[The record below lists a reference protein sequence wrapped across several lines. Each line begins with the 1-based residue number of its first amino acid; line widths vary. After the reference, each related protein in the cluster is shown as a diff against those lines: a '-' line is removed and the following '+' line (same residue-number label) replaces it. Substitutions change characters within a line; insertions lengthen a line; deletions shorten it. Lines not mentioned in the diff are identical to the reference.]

1 MQSRRLTA
9 LFATVALAGGLVGIG
24 LATDEPKQ
32 TKEDIWQDE
41 PTESGP
47 NWWRRDLTDETANK
61 ILEGLR
67 KRDPAKA
74 KELEKLKAKD
84 PERFKAE
91 LRDAGQPELDQIAL
105 GYWEARRQKRNVEFI
120 DWLKANYPKQ
130 EQELTVLKDKDPKLY
145 ITSFEHLMD
154 EYGYIF
160 EAARSNPELGTVLK
174 EDHELKKRVGELCR
188 RLRSEKSDAKKQELG
203 AELQE
208 VVARRYDLIVRRKEI
223 AYEQFLKRLDELQ
236 KQVIASK
243 DEIAKYK
250 DQKVKQE
257 NVRQRVQTL
266 TDNKVKFKWD

>member
-1 MQSRRLTA
+1 MQSRRLTT
-9 LFATVALAGGLVGIG
+9 LLATVALAGGLVGIG

-41 PTESGP
+41 PTESRQ

-74 KELEKLKAKD
+74 REIEKLKARD

-91 LRDAGQPELDQIAL
+91 LRDAGQPELDQITL
-105 GYWEARRQKRNVEFI
+105 GYWEARRQRRNAEFVE
-120 DWLKANYPKQ
+120 WLKANYPKQ
-130 EQELTVLKDKDPKLY
+130 EQELTALKDKDPKLY
-145 ITSFEHLMD
+145 VTSFEHLMD

-160 EAARSNPELGTVLK
+160 EAARSNRELGTVLK

-203 AELQE
+203 TELQE
-208 VVARRYDLIVRRKEI
+208 VIARRYDLIVRRKEI
-223 AYEQFLKRLDELQ
+223 AYEQFLKRLEDLQ
-236 KQVIASK
+236 KQVIQSK

-250 DQKVKQE
+250 DHHVKQE
-257 NVRQRVQTL
+257 NVRQRVQAL
-266 TDNKVKFKWD
+266 TDNRVKFRWD

>member
-1 MQSRRLTA
+1 MQSRRLTT
-9 LFATVALAGGLVGIG
+9 LLATVALAGGLVGIG

-41 PTESGP
+41 PTESRQ

-74 KELEKLKAKD
+74 REIEKLKARD

-91 LRDAGQPELDQIAL
+91 LRDAGQPELDQITL
-105 GYWEARRQKRNVEFI
+105 GYWEARRQRRSAEFVE
-120 DWLKANYPKQ
+120 WLKANYPKQ
-130 EQELTVLKDKDPKLY
+130 EQELTALKDKDPKLY
-145 ITSFEHLMD
+145 VTSFEHLMD

-160 EAARSNPELGTVLK
+160 EAARSNRELGTVLK

-203 AELQE
+203 TELQE
-208 VVARRYDLIVRRKEI
+208 VIARRYDLIVRRKEI
-223 AYEQFLKRLDELQ
+223 AYEQFLKRLEDLQ
-236 KQVIASK
+236 KQVIQSK

-250 DQKVKQE
+250 DHHVKQE

-266 TDNKVKFKWD
+266 TENKVKFKWD